1 MSANSANNMPNDLNK
16 IKNKILPVLKKH
28 SVLKSSLFGSFVRGD
43 AKQDSDIDIL
53 VQLPSG
59 SSLLDLV
66 GLKMELVKKM
76 GRKVDILTFNSIS
89 PLLEKEIKKNQV
101 SIL

>member
-1 MSANSANNMPNDLNK
+1 MYMTKDLNK

-28 SVLKSSLFGSFVRGD
+28 RVSKSSLFGSLVRGD
-43 AKQDSDIDIL
+43 ANRKSDVDIL
-53 VQLPSG
+53 VKLPSG

-66 GLKMELVKKM
+66 GLKMELTEKV
-76 GRKVDILTFNSIS
+76 GRKVDVLTFNSIS
-89 PLLEKEIKKNQV
+89 PLLENEIKKTQV

>member
-1 MSANSANNMPNDLNK
+1 MSNDLKK
-16 IKNKILPVLKKH
+16 IKDKILPVLKKH
-28 SVLKSSLFGSFVRGD
+28 RVSKSSLFGSFVRGD
-43 AKQDSDIDIL
+43 AKLSSDIDIL
-53 VQLPSG
+53 VKLPSG

-76 GRKVDILTFNSIS
+76 GREVDVLTFDSIS
-89 PLLEKEIKKNQV
+89 PLLENEIKGSQV

>member
-1 MSANSANNMPNDLNK
+1 MVVEWGYMIKDLSK

-28 SVLKSSLFGSFVRGD
+28 RISKSSLFGSFVRGD
-43 AKQDSDIDIL
+43 AKRNSDIDIL
-53 VQLPSG
+53 VKLPPG

-76 GRKVDILTFNSIS
+76 GRKVDVLTFNSIS
-89 PLLEKEIKKNQV
+89 PLLKEEIKKNQM